1 MEKKNLEDKKA
12 ELRNKERELQDL
24 DEQHQVN
31 IKVYKQRVKHL
42 LHEHQN
48 EMAHLKTEGEVSLKM
63 SQSEN
68 REGEM
73 ELKKVGYKYYR
84 HGILTVLMQ

>member
-1 MEKKNLEDKKA
+1 MEDKKA

-24 DEQHQVN
+24 DEQHQVT

-48 EMAHLKTEGEVSLKM
+48 EMAQLKTEGEVSLKM

-73 ELKKVGYKYYR
+73 ELKKVRALQPYACSD
-84 HGILTVLMQ
+84 